1 MARRKGKSHQRPS
14 ARAARPRRSGT
25 TTAKPSRSQ
34 GEFRLP
40 PGVSSSKEPL
50 SDGMAYV
57 FRHEEL
63 GLLGRLVLQD
73 MAGANCHISLEL
85 SGAPDDPMTE
95 KRAANFKP
103 LGMELASRLEKQLG
117 RAGTIQAVTP
127 PSPPPP
133 SHELVESKMMQCEH
147 CDAGVALLI
156 FADQATDHGGLEDY
170 ARKMYPQ
177 VQQVNLPTWVIGPPV
192 GKEPLLERPADILKI
207 WPEHEP
213 VQHLR
218 PEEFNSIVDQLARTH
233 CGDGI

>member
-1 MARRKGKSHQRPS
+1 MARRKGKPHRRPS
-14 ARAARPRRSGT
+14 TRATRPRRSRT
-25 TTAKPSRSQ
+25 TTPKPPPSQ
-34 GEFRLP
+34 GGFRLP

-50 SDGMAYV
+50 SDGTAYV

-63 GLLGRLVLQD
+63 GLLGRLILQD
-73 MAGANCHISLEL
+73 IAGANCHISLEL
-85 SGAPDDPMTE
+85 SGDPDDPMTE
-95 KRAANFKP
+95 KRAAIFKP

-117 RAGTIQAVTP
+117 SASTADNLTP

-133 SHELVESKMMQCEH
+133 SDELVESKMMQCEH

-177 VQQVNLPTWVIGPPV
+177 VQQANLPTWVIGPST
-192 GKEPLLERPADILKI
+192 GEEPLSERPADILKI
-207 WPEHEP
+207 WPQREP
-213 VQHLR
+213 VQRLR
-218 PEEFNSIVDQLARTH
+218 PDEFNSIVDQLARTH